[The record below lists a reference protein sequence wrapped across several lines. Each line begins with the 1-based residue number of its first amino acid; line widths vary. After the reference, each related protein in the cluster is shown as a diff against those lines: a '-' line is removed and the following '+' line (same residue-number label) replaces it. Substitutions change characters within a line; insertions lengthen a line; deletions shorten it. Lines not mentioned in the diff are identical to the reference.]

1 MRAYINAI
9 VKKCVGCFVFRFCK
23 RNALDTGIINGNVVV
38 CFMENP
44 GDNMLE
50 KSSVVSDGGGVGMI
64 VVDLHNDY
72 DKGKGDYYPIPT
84 SVINQDGADKLGNY
98 IASFRYSKIVVLYF
112 SLCMHILIGFTM
124 LNIGKVLVLN
134 LITSIILSM

>member
-1 MRAYINAI
+1 MYAYRFVCVRISTRAI

-44 GDNMLE
+44 GDDMLE

-64 VVDLHNDY
+64 VVDLHNNY
-72 DKGKGDYYPIPT
+72 DKGKGEYYPIPT
-84 SVINQDGADKLGNY
+84 SVINQGEADKLGNY

-112 SLCMHILIGFTM
+112 SQALYAHFDRCWF
-124 LNIGKVLVLN
+124 
-134 LITSIILSM
+134 